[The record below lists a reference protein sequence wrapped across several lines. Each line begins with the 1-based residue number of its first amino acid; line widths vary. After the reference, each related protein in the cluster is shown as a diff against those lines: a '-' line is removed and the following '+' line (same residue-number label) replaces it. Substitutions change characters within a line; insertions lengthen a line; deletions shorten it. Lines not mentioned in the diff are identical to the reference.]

1 MNPPFTITTRREP
14 HTHYVRH
21 AIVLANGRVIH
32 EQLSPYGPGE
42 PETRIREY
50 LTPPPLRPLPPFN
63 YGRAKGG
70 RPKRGQGADTP
81 FNEYGEDQ

>member
-1 MNPPFTITTRREP
+1 MTPPFTITTRREP

-21 AIVLANGRVIH
+21 SIVLANGRVIH

-50 LTPPPLRPLPPFN
+50 LTPPLSALEQVTATRLVRVDDARRL
-63 YGRAKGG
+63 GLIK
-70 RPKRGQGADTP
+70 
-81 FNEYGEDQ
+81 